1 MSEYSEEHIKN
12 ILNQYQRKREK
23 EKERY
28 ERIKDT
34 EEFKTQ
40 NRQRARNHY
49 QVNKDKKKEKYDTNK
64 EFMNARS
71 SYYYYKKKEQLDLF
85 KEKYPNKVNILM
97 ENNII
102 I

>member
-1 MSEYSEEHIKN
+1 MTDLTDERIHK
-12 ILNQYQRKREK
+12 ILLQYEKKRMK

-34 EEFKTQ
+34 AEFKDQ
-40 NRQRARNHY
+40 NRNRARNHY
-49 QVNKDKKKEKYDTNK
+49 HKNKELKKEKYDNNK
-64 EFMNARS
+64 EFLTARS
-71 SYYYYKKKEQLDLF
+71 SYYYYKNQNRIEDF
-85 KEKYPNKVNILM
+85 KNKFPNKVKILM

>member
-1 MSEYSEEHIKN
+1 MTDLTDERINK
-12 ILNQYQRKREK
+12 ILMQYENKRKK

-34 EEFKTQ
+34 EEFKNL
-40 NRQRARNHY
+40 NRSRARNHY
-49 QVNKDKKKEKYDTNK
+49 HNNKEIKREKYNNNK
-64 EFMNARS
+64 ELLTARS
-71 SYYYYKKKEQLDLF
+71 SYYYYKNRNRIEDF
-85 KEKYPNKVNILM
+85 KNKFPNKVKILS